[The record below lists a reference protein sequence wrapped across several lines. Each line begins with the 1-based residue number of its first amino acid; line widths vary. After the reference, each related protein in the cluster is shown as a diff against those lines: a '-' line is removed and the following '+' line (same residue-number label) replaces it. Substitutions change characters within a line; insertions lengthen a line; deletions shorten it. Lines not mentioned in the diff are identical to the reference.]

1 MKNMKSYSKEILKNI
16 SLIIFSI
23 LLAIYMLEIAYSLYN
38 ISSYKH
44 KKWTKHKRSSFDIYK
59 EYKNSGKDIVT
70 TVPPPFYIDWLVSR
84 NYTNLDDQ
92 GLKLNRKNNLYQLSG
107 ISNKLTI
114 FCNESG
120 YWTIYKSDRYGFN
133 NPDEVWDKLEFD
145 FVLIGDSFV
154 KGACVH
160 EKDSIAGL
168 LRRKNKI
175 LNLAYVAGPLGE
187 YATLREYF
195 KNIKTKNVLW
205 FYTEDSDLIDLQS
218 ELSIEVLV
226 DYLEDINFTQNLI
239 NKQKEI
245 DFIAS
250 NALLQAFK
258 EYQRKENILFRF
270 DEFKFKNVLLLK
282 SIRGR
287 LSWMFKID
295 LMQINLINSKKD
307 ELNYL
312 DKFSELLFQAN
323 NLVTKNNSK
332 LYFVYLPVYPG
343 THDGAAYTQRSE
355 SYKKII
361 DLVKKLD
368 IPIIDLY
375 KDLFKDHP
383 DPKSLFPD
391 RRFGHYN
398 EEGYRLVVETVLEK
412 I

>member
-23 LLAIYMLEIAYSLYN
+23 LLAIYMLEIVYSLYN
-38 ISSYKH
+38 ISGYKY
-44 KKWTKHKRSSFDIYK
+44 KKWAKYKRSKYAIYMD
-59 EYKNSGKDIVT
+59 YKNSGEDVVIS
-70 TVPPPFYIDWLVSR
+70 VPPQLDIY
-84 NYTNLDDQ
+84 YTNVDSQ

-114 FCNESG
+114 FCNELG
-120 YWTIYKSDRYGFN
+120 YWSTYKSDRYGFN
-133 NPDEVWDKLEFD
+133 NPDEVWNKLDFD
-145 FVLIGDSFV
+145 FVLIGDSFAR
-154 KGACVH
+154 GACVH
-160 EKDSIAGL
+160 EKDTIAGL
-168 LRRKNKI
+168 LRRKNKV
-175 LNLAYVAGPLGE
+175 LNLSYVAGPLGE

-205 FYTEDSDLIDLQS
+205 FYTEMSDLDDLQS
-218 ELSIEVLV
+218 ELSNKILV
-226 DYLEDINFTQNLI
+226 NYLEDINFTQNLI

-250 NALLQAFK
+250 SALLQAFK
-258 EYQRKENILFRF
+258 EYERKNNVLFNF
-270 DEFKFKNVLLLK
+270 DKFKFKNVLLLK
-282 SIRGR
+282 NIRRR

-332 LYFVYLPVYPG
+332 LYFVYLPYYPG
-343 THDGAAYTQRSE
+343 THDSAAYTQRSE

-361 DLVKKLD
+361 NLVKKLD

-375 KDLFKDHP
+375 KDLFNDHT
-383 DPKSLFPD
+383 DPKSLFPG
-391 RRFGHYN
+391 RKFGHYN
-398 EEGYRLVVETVLEK
+398 EEGYRLVVEIILEK